1 MKEKIKEI
9 LLQSLKEN
17 NIEYEEDIIIEN
29 PNKKDNGDYSTNLA
43 LRLTKILHKNPLEIA
58 QSITDKIN
66 SDLFTKVEIAKPGFI
81 NFYMDKKYLLDNINT
96 VLELQENYGRNN
108 IGNHKRY
115 NLEFVSANPTG
126 ILHLGNARGGAYG
139 DSLARILRFSG
150 YDVTEEYY
158 VNDAGNQVNNL
169 ALSIEARY
177 KTICGIPTDLP
188 ENGYHGQEII
198 EIAKNLYNEH
208 QDTLLNED
216 IEYYKNLGIN
226 SFR

>member
-1 MKEKIKEI
+1 MKEKIREI

-58 QSITDKIN
+58 QNITNKIN
-66 SDLFTKVEIAKPGFI
+66 SDLFTKIEIAKPGFI

-198 EIAKNLYNEH
+198 EIAKNLYNEP
-208 QDTLLNED
+208 QDTLLH
-216 IEYYKNLGIN
+216 
-226 SFR
+226 